1 MIVELDPE
9 AIMLDGL
16 EDAIIGATEE
26 GLLIYSYTKLLDL
39 LQEDQGMRLED
50 AVEWFSYNI
59 DPLRGQGAG
68 FVVAYP
74 FRTQ

>member
-9 AIMLDGL
+9 AVVLEGL
-16 EDAIIGATEE
+16 NDAIIGATEE
-26 GLLIYSYTKLLDL
+26 GLLIYSFTKLIDVF
-39 LQEDQGMRLED
+39 QHDQRMRLED

-59 DPLRGQGAG
+59 EPLRGQGAG

-74 FRTQ
+74 YKMP

>member
-9 AIMLDGL
+9 AIVLDGL

-26 GLLIYSYTKLLDL
+26 GLLIYSFTKLIEV
-39 LQEDQGMRLED
+39 LQEDLGIRSKD
-50 AVEWFSYNI
+50 SVEWFRLNI
-59 DPLRGQGAG
+59 EPLQDQGSG